1 MDGSSAEENEFPWA
15 ALLIPIKAEH
25 IVVVV
30 VVVVVGVVLLK
41 AVVKSIC
48 SPEHRGSEIWDVQN
62 SSIKTLNI

>member
-25 IVVVV
+25 IV